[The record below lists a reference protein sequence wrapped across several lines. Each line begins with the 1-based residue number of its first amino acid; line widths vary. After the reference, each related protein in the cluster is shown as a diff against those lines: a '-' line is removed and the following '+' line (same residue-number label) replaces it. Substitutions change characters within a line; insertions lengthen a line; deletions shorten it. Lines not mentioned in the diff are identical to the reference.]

1 MSVWHVALQLFT
13 ATVLIHVRVWPS
25 RSFSNIKASSLRSKS
40 SHEWLNCLE
49 GHRTWQL
56 LHKGKDK
63 LPISTRTG
71 GIPDRVHLSELL
83 KMYQSLPQFSMREWG
98 QRERKREVRSVSSAE
113 PYYRAQA
120 WLQSRVCSALHAERT
135 EPHAQRND
143 RDKCPLAPRRGKLFP
158 WLLLM
163 GFYPW
168 SNYSS
173 PQSSPILQRGDVL
186 VLHFLCVWS

>member
-1 MSVWHVALQLFT
+1 ML
-13 ATVLIHVRVWPS
+13 PS
-25 RSFSNIKASSLRSKS
+25 SSLLPLFWSMSGYGLHGVSPISRRPPSEANPPTSDWIVWRVIEPDS
-40 SHEWLNCLE
+40 S
-49 GHRTWQL
+49 L

-63 LPISTRTG
+63 LPISTRAG

-98 QRERKREVRSVSSAE
+98 QRERKRELRSVSSAE